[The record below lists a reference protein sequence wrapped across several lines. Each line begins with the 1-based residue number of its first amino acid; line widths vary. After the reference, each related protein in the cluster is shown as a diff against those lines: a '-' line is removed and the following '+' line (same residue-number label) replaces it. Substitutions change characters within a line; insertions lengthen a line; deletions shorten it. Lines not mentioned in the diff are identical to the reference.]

1 MIQESVNHAVEFLTV
16 MNPSYVSHQVF
27 NPCFLTSM
35 QVVAAE
41 KAAQQPPRLG
51 KHKFEALPPPVM
63 TTDEVTGSLRQI
75 QPCFLVTQDRFKSL
89 QKRGLIEPR
98 RPAPPKKA
106 KTVTYMP
113 GVRREK
119 AEKGQEEVVAARKAR
134 KLLVKKSKDLEAA
147 TDGW

>member
-1 MIQESVNHAVEFLTV
+1 VIPVLICVVCVAV
-16 MNPSYVSHQVF
+16 QI
-27 NPCFLTSM
+27 
-35 QVVAAE
+35 VAAE

-63 TTDEVTGSLRQI
+63 TTDEITGSLRQI

-98 RPAPPKKA
+98 RPVAPKKA

-119 AEKGQEEVVAARKAR
+119 AEHGQEELVAARKAR
-134 KLLVKKSKDLEAA
+134 KLLAKKSKEVEAV
-147 TDGW
+147 TEGW